1 MNRISVADMMAKLI
15 AAGRVLGLLCAVG
28 LLIPIAGCD
37 ESSPSTPDD
46 GRPSG
51 TVRVRIPLAEQCD
64 VDSDTRGDLYDGL
77 PNVGGTLIESQKV
90 VNRELNF
97 YLPPSSGLYW
107 LVVMNGSE
115 QLVEISFQT
124 SERDLEFDPPVVCE

>member
-1 MNRISVADMMAKLI
+1 MHRIYPVGRIAEPI
-15 AAGRVLGLLCAVG
+15 AAARFFVLFCTIG

-37 ESSPSTPDD
+37 EGSPSTPDD

-64 VDSDTRGDLYDGL
+64 VDSDTRGDLYDGI
-77 PNVGGTLIESQKV
+77 PNIGGNLIESQKV
-90 VNRELNF
+90 ANRELNF

-107 LVVMNGSE
+107 LVVRNGSE
-115 QLVEISFQT
+115 QLVEVSFQT